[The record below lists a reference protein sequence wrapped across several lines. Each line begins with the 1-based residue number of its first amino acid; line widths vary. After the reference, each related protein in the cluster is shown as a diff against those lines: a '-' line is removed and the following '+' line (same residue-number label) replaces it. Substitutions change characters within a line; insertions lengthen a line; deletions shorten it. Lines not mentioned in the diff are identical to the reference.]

1 MAAPIKTVA
10 LCSPTGKLG
19 PFLLDALKAEGFAV
33 TAILR
38 KSSKASFPSGQK
50 IVRVGDDYPDSD
62 MIEAFKGQDAVVLS
76 LNFEMLSQATRIAQ
90 ASLAAGSHWLIAST
104 YGANLQDPRAPLFP
118 ASVPHRQAVEELRD
132 LQEGRD
138 TWAWTSISCGPWAEL
153 AIATNA
159 WHINPAN
166 RTAELIDEGRNIF
179 SASTREQVARAAARI
194 LKKQPASAK
203 NASIYVASFEA
214 DMKTWLDAHKQILG
228 SDDWKVKSADTESML
243 QRSQAH
249 FGAGEFMQGYTTSAL
264 AVCTSTGFQN
274 QFSKFAT
281 LVNDELDL
289 PKEDL
294 VEVVRGA
301 LLLRNPYA

>member
-19 PFLLDALKAEGFAV
+19 PFLLDALKAEGFTV
-33 TAILR
+33 TAVLR

-50 IVRVGDDYPDSD
+50 IVRVGDEYPDSD

-118 ASVPHRQAVEELRD
+118 ASVPHQQAVEGLRE

-153 AIATNA
+153 
-159 WHINPAN
+159 
-166 RTAELIDEGRNIF
+166 TAELIDEGRNIF
-179 SASTREQVARAAARI
+179 SASTREQVARAAARV

-228 SDDWKVKSADTESML
+228 PDDWKVTNADTESML

-264 AVCTSTGFQN
+264 AVCTGTGFQN
-274 QFSKFAT
+274 HFSKFAT
-281 LVNDELDL
+281 LANDELDL

-301 LLLRNPYA
+301 LLLRNPYP